1 MGVEGAVAIVRV
13 VEQVGVQEMAE
24 KEALA
29 PLGRP
34 AAEKETDCEV
44 PETRVAVMVFVTEEP
59 RVTDLSPPFAR
70 EKSNGAVTVKS
81 LALSAKP
88 SGVVT
93 LILPVVAPPGT
104 VVSIRVSETTVKEVA
119 TVPLK
124 ATWVAPVKF
133 VPVMV
138 TAVPTGPLVGVNDV
152 IVGGVAPE
160 LPFSMVK
167 WSGADPLLVRNL
179 ASS

>member
-1 MGVEGAVAIVRV
+1 VAIVKV
-13 VEQVGVQEMAE
+13 VEQLGVQEMAE

-104 VVSIRVSETTVKEVA
+104 VVLIWVSETTIKVA
-119 TVPLK
+119 GVPLK
-124 ATWVAPVKF
+124 ATAVAPMKF

-138 TAVPTGPLVGVNDV
+138 TAVPTGPLDGVNEV
-152 IVGGVAPE
+152 IVGGVAPDP
-160 LPFSMVK
+160 PFTRVK
-167 WSGADPLLVRNL
+167 WSDTDPLLVRNL

>member
-1 MGVEGAVAIVRV
+1 MAIVRV
-13 VEQVGVQEMAE
+13 VEQLGVQEMTE

-70 EKSNGAVTVKS
+70 EKSHEAAVTVK
-81 LALSAKP
+81 LFALEPVPAE
-88 SGVVT
+88 VVT

-104 VVSIRVSETTVKEVA
+104 VVLIWVSETTIKVA
-119 TVPLK
+119 GVPLK
-124 ATWVAPVKF
+124 AT
-133 VPVMV
+133 
-138 TAVPTGPLVGVNDV
+138 
-152 IVGGVAPE
+152 
-160 LPFSMVK
+160 
-167 WSGADPLLVRNL
+167 
-179 ASS
+179 